1 MCYSGQSSEYGTVEQ
16 SRSLKYRSISSR
28 FSIFTGVLLL
38 WVVGVTLLWDIRQH
52 TFDWTKGV
60 MLFGIVAMTAVA
72 ISRFTIRLLAR
83 PLALLEAG
91 ITSVRKGQLKPIQ
104 VSRTGDEIEYLG
116 ESFNRMIET
125 LAASQEEIRLHREQL
140 EDRIHQRTEE
150 LERAMHGA
158 LNASQAKSEFLANMS
173 HELRTPMNGL
183 LGMLD
188 LALDGG
194 ASGEQKDQL
203 ETAQRCA
210 YSLLALLNDI
220 LDLSK
225 IEAGKMMLEKI
236 PFDARSVVE
245 DCVKSQAAKATQKR
259 IDLRFEADPG
269 PQPTLLG
276 DPLRVRQ
283 IVANLLSN
291 AIKFTDQGKV
301 VVKLELSPSVDNRIN
316 ATLHVSDTGP
326 GIPSD
331 KLATIFEKFTQADGS
346 ITRKYGGTGLGLA
359 ITRRLV
365 EIHGGEV
372 GVDSKVGIGSTFRV
386 VLPCEVA
393 PTAAAKAQPAQKE
406 IRGETLRPSPTARL
420 LLVEDNLV
428 NQKVVL
434 AILRKKGYHIDVAND
449 GSEALAKL
457 SDATPDALYDL
468 VLMDVQM
475 PVLDGLEAT
484 RLIRTEARWD
494 YLPVVAMTAHAMNGD
509 RERCLQSGMNA
520 YISKPVQPAHLI
532 ATIER
537 QLASRDRHSAPAATP
552 LERLLTDRMME
563 DSVMMNDMLRLFLQI
578 APERL
583 DRIEAAAARA
593 DAATLQREVRKISI
607 AADQLAS
614 VSLSECAHG
623 IQVASANG
631 DFAQVKRDVLALRAV
646 VGTLDALATDQ
657 SAASKS
663 LSS

>member
-1 MCYSGQSSEYGTVEQ
+1 MEQ
-16 SRSLKYRSISSR
+16 SRPVKYRSISSR
-28 FSIFTGVLLL
+28 FSVFTGILLL
-38 WVVGVTLLWDIRQH
+38 WVVGVTLWWDIRQH

-60 MLFGIVAMTAVA
+60 ILCVIVAMTAAA

-91 ITSVRKGQLKPIQ
+91 ITSVRKGHLVPIQ

-116 ESFNRMIET
+116 ESFNRMIEA
-125 LAASQEEIRLHREQL
+125 LAASQEEIRLHQELL
-140 EDRIHQRTEE
+140 EERIRQRTEE

-194 ASGEQKDQL
+194 VNGEQKDQL

-210 YSLLALLNDI
+210 YALLALLNDI

-236 PFDARSVVE
+236 PFEARAVVE
-245 DCVKSQAAKATQKR
+245 DCVKSQAAKAAQKK
-259 IDLRFEADPG
+259 IDLRFEADRG
-269 PQPTLLG
+269 PQPNLLG

-291 AIKFTDQGKV
+291 AIKFTDAGKV
-301 VVKLELSPSVDNRIN
+301 LVKLELSPAAAGRMN
-316 ATLHVSDTGP
+316 ATIQVSDTGP
-326 GIPSD
+326 GIPPE
-331 KLATIFEKFTQADGS
+331 KLSTIFEKFTQADGS

-372 GVDSKVGIGSTFRV
+372 RVDSQVGKGSTFLV
-386 VLPCEVA
+386 ILPCEVA
-393 PTAAAKAQPAQKE
+393 PGVAGNAQPTQHE
-406 IRGETLRPSPTARL
+406 IRGEMLQPPPAARL

-449 GSEALAKL
+449 GREALSKL
-457 SDATPDALYDL
+457 DAANPDTPYDL

-475 PVLDGLEAT
+475 PILDGLEAT
-484 RLIRTEARWD
+484 RLIRREARWD
-494 YLPVVAMTAHAMNGD
+494 HLPVVAMTAHAMNGD
-509 RERCLQSGMNA
+509 RERCLQAGMSA

-537 QLASRDRHSAPAATP
+537 QLASGDRHATAASSP
-552 LERLLTDRMME
+552 LERVLTDRLMAE

-583 DRIEAAAARA
+583 ERIEAAAGRS
-593 DAATLQREVRKISI
+593 DVATLQREVRKISV

-614 VSLSECAHG
+614 ITLRDCARRV
-623 IQVASANG
+623 QQSAAAG
-631 DFAQVKRDVLALRAV
+631 DFSQVTHDLVALRAAV
-646 VGTLDALATDQ
+646 HSLEALTTGQPAG
-657 SAASKS
+657 
-663 LSS
+663 